1 MDTSWYQ
8 KSLLWELIK
17 VNSSSVSRFDVSYFK
32 LLKIFFLG
40 IAEEFKKLLN
50 RTDLPAIIIKYDTT
64 FNLGHYYTSWLTFRF
79 TEFLDLENKPM
90 PTVGL
95 ACLIHDRKL
104 QRCHEYFFSVFKNVI
119 PELAGA
125 NNVLICTDEKVGIVN
140 SVIKVW
146 LIVTNDSSIY
156 IFLISHFLGFPR
168 YPKSSL
174 PHPRLEKSES
184 LFEEKWCC
192 VQTRSRKLP

>member
-1 MDTSWYQ
+1 MTPLSI
-8 KSLLWELIK
+8 LGTTTRAGL
-17 VNSSSVSRFDVSYFK
+17 RFDSRSSLIWKTSQCQLLGLHVSYMIANYNDATN
-32 LLKIFFLG
+32 IFF
-40 IAEEFKKLLN
+40 
-50 RTDLPAIIIKYDTT
+50 
-64 FNLGHYYTSWLTFRF
+64 RF
-79 TEFLDLENKPM
+79 W
-90 PTVGL
+90 
-95 ACLIHDRKL
+95 
-104 QRCHEYFFSVFKNVI
+104 NVI
-119 PELAGA
+119 LELAGA

-174 PHPRLEKSES
+174 SHPRLEKSES